1 MNCGYCNCIFTFL
14 IHKLVG
20 YFADLFRLTA
30 IIILKFEFSI
40 LEAIIQLNKFA
51 VLVQSPFYRL
61 LARVSRFGLCN
72 FRQLSLSHHYCYI
85 LMLLAVIKNPHQR
98 THSPTDLS
106 GVRDAG
112 MFPREAKSHPDPPL
126 HCLQP
131 TLIASFSTGSA
142 LFIITSNTPL
152 STCTTAKCQLPSED
166 CNSTRECKGKWKEP
180 PTEAATTCS
189 RN

>member
-1 MNCGYCNCIFTFL
+1 M
-14 IHKLVG
+14 
-20 YFADLFRLTA
+20 
-30 IIILKFEFSI
+30 
-40 LEAIIQLNKFA
+40 
-51 VLVQSPFYRL
+51 LVQSPCYRL
-61 LARVSRFGLCN
+61 LASVSRFGLCN
-72 FRQLSLSHHYCYI
+72 FRQLSLSHRDCYI
-85 LMLLAVIKNPHQR
+85 LVLLAVIKNPHQR

-112 MFPREAKSHPDPPL
+112 MFPREAKSHPDPPPAHPPL

-166 CNSTRECKGKWKEP
+166 CNSTRECKGKRKEP
-180 PTEAATTCS
+180 PTETGTTYS
-189 RN
+189 DN